1 MNSKMSLFSFSCFK
15 SYYYFIIFWLLDLSI
30 TIIRDLY
37 LEQEI
42 KSEEYMKGTEFI
54 YISCL
59 NLDDL
64 LAGFLVLYTFIKMRK
79 TKDENALIEKNRESK
94 RSKKK
99 EKISYELIYNKTS
112 VKNNKFIYLLLI
124 SLLEFVARSTD
135 LLYLLIIG
143 KIPIRIGQVNWL
155 ISIDI
160 FSRIIISRIILKT
173 KIYRHHILSIILTII
188 GLFFMSICAF
198 KVIIENELANWP
210 YFLFIIGKYILLPL
224 EDVINKVLLTDEFLL
239 PHYLMFYRG
248 IFNFIM
254 LGILSASVFLP
265 ESKLVKFTYFSQFTT
280 EKEKHIQI
288 LVKVIFT
295 ILSFFRAFCLLKV
308 IDIFSPQHVSFLNT
322 TFSLYQLFK
331 CRTKSRDDKFI
342 TSIDAIFLLIII
354 LGTLIFNEII
364 ILNFFG
370 LNKNTK
376 KNYIIKEQLESKEL
390 NKSFSEEESND
401 LSIND
406 NKEKLN
412 ITGDE
417 NCDINDSEN

>member
-1 MNSKMSLFSFSCFK
+1 MSLFSFSCFK
-15 SYYYFIIFWLLDLSI
+15 SYYYFVISWFLDLSI
-30 TIIRDLY
+30 TFIRDLY
-37 LEQEI
+37 LENEI
-42 KSEEYMKGTEFI
+42 KSVDYMKGTEFI

-64 LAGFLVLYTFIKMRK
+64 LAGFFVLYTFIKMYSIK
-79 TKDENALIEKNRESK
+79 QDNTQIENSRD
-94 RSKKK
+94 SKKNSK
-99 EKISYELIYNKTS
+99 KVISYELIYNKAS
-112 VKNNKFIYLLLI
+112 VKNHKFIYLFLI

-188 GLFFMSICAF
+188 GLSTMSICAF
-198 KVIIENELANWP
+198 KAIIKEELDNWP

-239 PHYLMFYRG
+239 THYLMFYRG

-254 LGILSASVFLP
+254 LGILSGSVFLTRP
-265 ESKLVKFTYFSQFTT
+265 ESVNFSYFEQFKTDQ
-280 EKEKHIQI
+280 EIKIQI
-288 LVKVIFT
+288 LLKVIFT
-295 ILSFFRAFCLLKV
+295 ILSFFKAFCLLRV

-322 TFSLYQLFK
+322 TFSLFQLFK
-331 CRTKSRDDKFI
+331 CRSKSNDDKKI
-342 TSIDAIFLLIII
+342 TAFDAIFLLIII

-376 KNYIIKEQLESKEL
+376 KNYIIKEELESKEL
-390 NKSFSEEESND
+390 NKTFSEEESND

-412 ITGDE
+412 ATGDE
-417 NCDINDSEN
+417 NCDINESDF

>member
-1 MNSKMSLFSFSCFK
+1 MSLFSFSCFK

-188 GLFFMSICAF
+188 GLFSMSICAF
-198 KVIIENELANWP
+198 KVIIENELENWP

-265 ESKLVKFTYFSQFTT
+265 ESKLVKFSYFSQFTT
-280 EKEKHIQI
+280 DKEKHIQI

-295 ILSFFRAFCLLKV
+295 ILSFFRAFCLLRV

-390 NKSFSEEESND
+390 SKSFSEEESND

>member
-1 MNSKMSLFSFSCFK
+1 MSLFSFSCFK
-15 SYYYFIIFWLLDLSI
+15 SYYYFVIFWLLDLSI
-30 TIIRDLY
+30 TLIRDLY
-37 LEQEI
+37 LENEI
-42 KSEEYMKGTEFI
+42 KSVDYMKGTEFI

-64 LAGFLVLYTFIKMRK
+64 LAGFLVLYTFIKMRAIRK
-79 TKDENALIEKNRESK
+79 ENTLIENNRDTK
-94 RSKKK
+94 KTSKKV
-99 EKISYELIYNKTS
+99 ISYELIYNKTS
-112 VKNNKFIYLLLI
+112 VKNNKFIYLFLI

-188 GLFFMSICAF
+188 GLFSMSVCAF
-198 KVIIENELANWP
+198 KAIIEDELNNWP
-210 YFLFIIGKYILLPL
+210 YFLFIIGKYIILPL
-224 EDVINKVLLTDEFLL
+224 EDVINKLLLTDEFLL

-248 IFNFIM
+248 IFNFFM
-254 LGILSASVFLP
+254 LGILSVSVFLG
-265 ESKLVKFTYFSQFTT
+265 LVKFSYFEQFTT
-280 EKEKHIQI
+280 DQEIRMQI
-288 LVKVIFT
+288 LQKVIFA

-308 IDIFSPQHVSFLNT
+308 IDIFSPQHVSFLYT

-331 CRTKSRDDKFI
+331 CRNKSHDGKEL
-342 TSIDAIFLLIII
+342 TAIDAIFLLIII

-376 KNYIIKEQLESKEL
+376 KNYIIKEEIESKEL
-390 NKSFSEEESND
+390 NKSFSEEENND

-406 NKEKLN
+406 NKKKLN
-412 ITGDE
+412 DTGDE
-417 NCDINDSEN
+417 NCDINESEY

>member
-1 MNSKMSLFSFSCFK
+1 MSLFSFSCFK

-99 EKISYELIYNKTS
+99 EKISYELIYNKIS

-188 GLFFMSICAF
+188 GLFSMSICAF
-198 KVIIENELANWP
+198 KVIIENELENWP

-265 ESKLVKFTYFSQFTT
+265 ESKLVIFSYFSQFTT
-280 EKEKHIQI
+280 DKEKHIQI

-295 ILSFFRAFCLLKV
+295 ILSFFRAFCLLRV

>member
-1 MNSKMSLFSFSCFK
+1 
-15 SYYYFIIFWLLDLSI
+15 
-30 TIIRDLY
+30 
-37 LEQEI
+37 
-42 KSEEYMKGTEFI
+42 
-54 YISCL
+54 
-59 NLDDL
+59 
-64 LAGFLVLYTFIKMRK
+64 
-79 TKDENALIEKNRESK
+79 
-94 RSKKK
+94 
-99 EKISYELIYNKTS
+99 
-112 VKNNKFIYLLLI
+112 
-124 SLLEFVARSTD
+124 
-135 LLYLLIIG
+135 
-143 KIPIRIGQVNWL
+143 
-155 ISIDI
+155 
-160 FSRIIISRIILKT
+160 
-173 KIYRHHILSIILTII
+173 
-188 GLFFMSICAF
+188 MSICAF
-198 KVIIENELANWP
+198 KVIIENELENWP

-265 ESKLVKFTYFSQFTT
+265 ESKLVIFSYFSQFTT
-280 EKEKHIQI
+280 DKEKHIQI

-295 ILSFFRAFCLLKV
+295 ILSFFRAFCLLRV

-390 NKSFSEEESND
+390 SKSFSEEESND

>member
-1 MNSKMSLFSFSCFK
+1 M
-15 SYYYFIIFWLLDLSI
+15 
-30 TIIRDLY
+30 
-37 LEQEI
+37 
-42 KSEEYMKGTEFI
+42 
-54 YISCL
+54 
-59 NLDDL
+59 
-64 LAGFLVLYTFIKMRK
+64 VLYTFIKMRK
-79 TKDENALIEKNRESK
+79 IKDENDLIEKNRESK

-188 GLFFMSICAF
+188 GLFSMSICAF
-198 KVIIENELANWP
+198 KVIIENELENWP

-239 PHYLMFYRG
+239 THYLMFYRG

-254 LGILSASVFLP
+254 LGILSALVFLP
-265 ESKLVKFTYFSQFTT
+265 KPQIVKFLYFSQFTT

-342 TSIDAIFLLIII
+342 TSIDAFFLLIII

-390 NKSFSEEESND
+390 SKSFSEEESND

>member
-1 MNSKMSLFSFSCFK
+1 MSLFSFSCFK
-15 SYYYFIIFWLLDLSI
+15 SYYYFVIFWLLDLSI

-37 LEQEI
+37 LENEI
-42 KSEEYMKGTEFI
+42 EKVDYMKGTEFI

-64 LAGFLVLYTFIKMRK
+64 LAGFLVLYTFITIRTIKP
-79 TKDENALIEKNRESK
+79 DNSLIEKNRD
-94 RSKKK
+94 SKKTK
-99 EKISYELIYNKTS
+99 KKVISYELIYNKTS
-112 VKNNKFIYLLLI
+112 VKNNKFIYLFLI

-173 KIYRHHILSIILTII
+173 KIYRHHILSILLTII
-188 GLFFMSICAF
+188 GLFSMSICAF
-198 KVIIENELANWP
+198 KVIIENELDNWP
-210 YFLFIIGKYILLPL
+210 YFLFIIGKYIMLPL
-224 EDVINKVLLTDEFLL
+224 EDVINKILLTNEFLL

-254 LGILSASVFLP
+254 LGILSASVFLKGFVNF
-265 ESKLVKFTYFSQFTT
+265 SYFEQFTID
-280 EKEKHIQI
+280 KEKYIQI
-288 LVKVIFT
+288 LVKVLFT

-322 TFSLYQLFK
+322 TFSLFQLFK
-331 CRTKSRDDKFI
+331 CRIKSHDDKFI
-342 TSIDAIFLLIII
+342 TAFDAIFLLIII

-370 LNKNTK
+370 LNQNTK
-376 KNYIIKEQLESKEL
+376 KNYIIKEELESKEL
-390 NKSFSEEESND
+390 NTSISEEENND
-401 LSIND
+401 LSTND

-412 ITGDE
+412 ISGNE
-417 NCDINDSEN
+417 NCDINESEF

>member
-1 MNSKMSLFSFSCFK
+1 MSLFSFSCFK

-173 KIYRHHILSIILTII
+173 KIYRHHVLSIILTII
-188 GLFFMSICAF
+188 GLFSMSICAF
-198 KVIIENELANWP
+198 KVIIENELENWP

-295 ILSFFRAFCLLKV
+295 ILSFFRAFCLLRV

-331 CRTKSRDDKFI
+331 CRTKSKDGKFI

-390 NKSFSEEESND
+390 SKSFSEEESND

>member
-1 MNSKMSLFSFSCFK
+1 MSLFSFSCFK

-99 EKISYELIYNKTS
+99 EKISYELIYNKIS

-173 KIYRHHILSIILTII
+173 KIYRHHVLSIILTII
-188 GLFFMSICAF
+188 GLFSMSICAF
-198 KVIIENELANWP
+198 KVIIENELENWP

-265 ESKLVKFTYFSQFTT
+265 ESKLVIFSYFSQFTT
-280 EKEKHIQI
+280 DKEKHIQI

-295 ILSFFRAFCLLKV
+295 ILSFFRAFCLLRV

>member
-1 MNSKMSLFSFSCFK
+1 MSLFSFSCFK

-188 GLFFMSICAF
+188 GLFSMSICAF
-198 KVIIENELANWP
+198 KVIIENELENWP

-265 ESKLVKFTYFSQFTT
+265 KPKIVKFLYFSQFTT

-295 ILSFFRAFCLLKV
+295 ILSFFRAFCLLRV

-390 NKSFSEEESND
+390 SKSFSEEESND

>member
-1 MNSKMSLFSFSCFK
+1 MSLFSFSCFK

-79 TKDENALIEKNRESK
+79 IKDENTLIEKNRESK

-99 EKISYELIYNKTS
+99 EKISYELIYNKIS

-173 KIYRHHILSIILTII
+173 KIYRHHVLSIILTII
-188 GLFFMSICAF
+188 GLFSMSICAF
-198 KVIIENELANWP
+198 KVIIENELENWP

-265 ESKLVKFTYFSQFTT
+265 ESKLVIFSYFSQFKTD
-280 EKEKHIQI
+280 KEKHIQI

-295 ILSFFRAFCLLKV
+295 ILSFFRAFCLLRV

>member
-1 MNSKMSLFSFSCFK
+1 M
-15 SYYYFIIFWLLDLSI
+15 
-30 TIIRDLY
+30 RDLY

-42 KSEEYMKGTEFI
+42 KNEEYMKGTEFI

-198 KVIIENELANWP
+198 KVITKDELDNWP

-224 EDVINKVLLTDEFLL
+224 EDIINKVLLTDEFLL

-248 IFNFIM
+248 IFNFFM

-265 ESKLVKFTYFSQFTT
+265 KPTT
-280 EKEKHIQI
+280 ASMKA
-288 LVKVIFT
+288 T
-295 ILSFFRAFCLLKV
+295 
-308 IDIFSPQHVSFLNT
+308 
-322 TFSLYQLFK
+322 
-331 CRTKSRDDKFI
+331 CRRI
-342 TSIDAIFLLIII
+342 W
-354 LGTLIFNEII
+354 
-364 ILNFFG
+364 
-370 LNKNTK
+370 
-376 KNYIIKEQLESKEL
+376 
-390 NKSFSEEESND
+390 
-401 LSIND
+401 
-406 NKEKLN
+406 
-412 ITGDE
+412 
-417 NCDINDSEN
+417 